1 MLALAV
7 DVVLSMRVPSSPG
20 YSPVIDVWG
29 ACSRYS
35 SYSSY
40 SRSFVACLSVA
51 ELSAAL

>member
-7 DVVLSMRVPSSPG
+7 DVLLSMRVPG
-20 YSPVIDVWG
+20 YSPVIDVLG

-51 ELSAAL
+51 ELNAAL